1 MPLLQPPS
9 RPTRKALRR
18 PFWYTACHICCEK
31 KHFWY
36 TACQINITENH
47 LDNLSALFFGQAL
60 DQMGQ
65 KCRYLAKNASFG
77 RNCSLQNNTREY
89 FLRTALA
96 KNLERTNKASWQRTN
111 PMQFLLRMFWFKM
124 KNDRILQI
132 STKWSS
138 GPASSFGCA
147 QIQILAESTH

>member
-1 MPLLQPPS
+1 MMLKNAQLVS
-9 RPTRKALRR
+9 RGIPYLYDTTRKTFLTFFVILVIFNLCSHHRII
-18 PFWYTACHICCEK
+18 HLK
-31 KHFWY
+31 KLFSAKQYQRVLPSH
-36 TACQINITENH
+36 C
-47 LDNLSALFFGQAL
+47 LS
-60 DQMGQ
+60 
-65 KCRYLAKNASFG
+65 
-77 RNCSLQNNTREY
+77 
-89 FLRTALA
+89 